1 MRAIAFVAAI
11 IGALATIPDYIADA
25 VAQDAAATYPNQ
37 PVRIIVPF
45 SAGGAT
51 DIAARIIGQKMAE
64 EWGATILVENKP
76 GATGS
81 IAAEYVAK
89 AKPDGYTLFMGT
101 GSVNSVF
108 PAVKKN
114 LPFDTLRDFVAVS
127 NFFTTPNILVVNPSL
142 PAKNVAEFIAVLK
155 ANPDKYN
162 FASSGIGSSL
172 HLSAELFKQMAGVQ
186 MANVTYKG
194 SAPAVADLIAGHV
207 KIMFDNLASSWPYV
221 KQGSLRALGVT
232 SAKPDPLAPGVPA
245 IAETLPG
252 YEATSWAG
260 LLAPAQTPPAVVAK
274 ITAAVQRAIKMPD
287 VVEKLKAQG
296 ATPVGDSSEHF
307 TKYLKDDIEKW
318 SAVVQ
323 KAGVHID

>member
-1 MRAIAFVAAI
+1 MRAIALIAAL
-11 IGALATIPDYIADA
+11 IGGLLAMLGSIAKV
-25 VAQDAAATYPNQ
+25 VAQDKPAEYPNQ
-37 PVRIIVPF
+37 PVHIVVPF

-51 DIAARIIGQKMAE
+51 DVTARIIGQKMAE
-64 EWGATILVENKP
+64 EWGATVIIENKP

-89 AKPDGYTLFMGT
+89 SKPDGYTLFMGT

-127 NFFTTPNILVVNPSL
+127 NFFTTPNILVVHPSV
-142 PAKNVAEFIAVLK
+142 PAKNVAELIAVLK

-162 FASSGIGSSL
+162 FASSGVGSSI
-172 HLSAELFKQMAGVQ
+172 HLSGELFKQMAGVQ
-186 MANVTYKG
+186 MVHVPYKG

-221 KQGSLRALGVT
+221 KQGQLRAFGVT
-232 SAKPDPLAPGVPA
+232 SPKPDPLAPGVPA

-252 YEATSWAG
+252 YDATSWAG
-260 LLAPAQTPPAVVAK
+260 LLAPAKTPPQIVEK
-274 ITAAVQRAIKMPD
+274 ISAAVQRAIKMPD
-287 VVEKLKAQG
+287 VVEKFKSQG
-296 ATPVGDSSEHF
+296 ATPVGDTSAHF
-307 TKYLKDDIEKW
+307 ARYLKEDIEKW
-318 SAVVQ
+318 RAVVQ

>member
-1 MRAIAFVAAI
+1 MRAFALVAAV
-11 IGALATIPDYIADA
+11 IGGLVAMFGSVVSATAEDKPAD
-25 VAQDAAATYPNQ
+25 YPNQ
-37 PVRIIVPF
+37 PIRIVVPF

-51 DIAARIIGQKMAE
+51 DIAARIIGQKIAE
-64 EWGATILVENKP
+64 EWGATILIENKP

-89 AKPDGYTLFMGT
+89 GKPDGYTLFMGT

-108 PAVKKN
+108 PAVKAN

-127 NFFTTPNILVVNPSL
+127 NFFTTPNILVVHPSF
-142 PAKNVAEFIAVLK
+142 PATNVKEFIAVLK

-186 MANVTYKG
+186 MENVTYKG

-221 KQGSLRALGVT
+221 KQGQLRALGVT
-232 SAKPDPLAPGVPA
+232 SLKSDPLAPGVPA

-252 YEATSWAG
+252 YDATSWAG
-260 LLAPAQTPPAVVAK
+260 LLAPAKTPPQIVEK
-274 ITAAVQRAIKMPD
+274 ISASVQRAMKMPD
-287 VVEKLKAQG
+287 VIEKLKTQG
-296 ATPVGDSSEHF
+296 ATPVGDSPAHF
-307 TKYLKDDIEKW
+307 AKYLKEDIEKW
-318 SAVVQ
+318 RAVVH